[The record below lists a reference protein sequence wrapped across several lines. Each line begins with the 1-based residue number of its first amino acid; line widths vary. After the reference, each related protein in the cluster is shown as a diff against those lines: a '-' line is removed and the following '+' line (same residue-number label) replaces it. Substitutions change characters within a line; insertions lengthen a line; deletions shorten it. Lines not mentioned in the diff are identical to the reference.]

1 MLRKKESLSEKYAT
15 KAYEL
20 FEKKKWKVEYCE
32 TERSVFDCFCDRLA
46 MLDND
51 EQRDLILELTE
62 DYLKITLK
70 DYEALL
76 IEVWKEYLKNNKIQ
90 LNSEERFCICPIL
103 IEADFKKQK
112 SSTAM
117 LYLCGSL
124 EVRSFGMFADEQ
136 IRLCSTPEAL
146 VRDIV
151 DKEVPLGRLV
161 LIDDYIGS
169 GETALECIEYIKKN
183 HVDVEKVDVLSLVA
197 QEEAINNLEKENVK
211 VYAAVVRKKGISDK
225 YAIGIVEKK
234 KCIMHEI
241 EDIIKVDS

>member
-76 IEVWKEYLKNNKIQ
+76 IEVWKEYLKTKEG
-90 LNSEERFCICPIL
+90 LRE
-103 IEADFKKQK
+103 
-112 SSTAM
+112 M
-117 LYLCGSL
+117 
-124 EVRSFGMFADEQ
+124 
-136 IRLCSTPEAL
+136 
-146 VRDIV
+146 VRDI
-151 DKEVPLGRLV
+151 
-161 LIDDYIGS
+161 
-169 GETALECIEYIKKN
+169 C
-183 HVDVEKVDVLSLVA
+183 
-197 QEEAINNLEKENVK
+197 
-211 VYAAVVRKKGISDK
+211 
-225 YAIGIVEKK
+225 
-234 KCIMHEI
+234 
-241 EDIIKVDS
+241 